1 MLWKSITR
9 SIIILSAAAFFI
21 LSSANDAMGSESLKQ
36 RKASATQPLNL
47 EEDLPPT
54 EWNDVE
60 VANIVWED

>member
-1 MLWKSITR
+1 
-9 SIIILSAAAFFI
+9 ILSAAAFFI